1 MSQLK
6 LGGMDELRKKQD
18 NTTDSA
24 RLLAEARQAE
34 EQLRSFAWE
43 LEQRNET
50 LRKSEERYHKM
61 IAEIEDY
68 AIILLD
74 TNGNIQNWN
83 TGAEKIKGYKAEEII
98 GKNFR
103 IFYLPQDRDNKLPEK
118 LLERVIREGKSAYE
132 GWRVRKDGSTFWGSI
147 VVTALHDDNGEVIG
161 LSKVTRDLTE
171 KKKAEDKMREYLAEL
186 ENRNSELEQ
195 FAYIASHDLQE
206 PMRKIQTFT
215 EVIER
220 NLDDEVIVKR
230 YFEKINTSARRMVE
244 LITSVLNYSRL
255 SKERDLREDADLN
268 EVLAG
273 IESDFELPIREK
285 NAKIVYNGL
294 PVLKAHPLQM
304 HQLFSNL
311 ISNALK
317 FSSGSPVITI
327 SSQKIAKEG
336 MKSSP
341 VVLTAGQ
348 YLEIVVKD
356 NGIGFEQE
364 YENLIFSM
372 FQRLH
377 PRQEY
382 AGTGIGLAICKKI
395 MENHKGFMRAEGE
408 PRKGSSFYLYFPL
421 Y

>member
-1 MSQLK
+1 M
-6 LGGMDELRKKQD
+6 RKKQE
-18 NTTDSA
+18 NATDSA

-83 TGAEKIKGYKAEEII
+83 TGAEKKKGYKAEEII

-341 VVLTAGQ
+341 VVLTADQ

>member
-83 TGAEKIKGYKAEEII
+83 TGAEKIKGYKADEII

-103 IFYLPQDRDNKLPEK
+103 IFYLPEDRANKLPEK
-118 LLERVIREGKSAYE
+118 LLERVIKEGKSAYE

-341 VVLTAGQ
+341 VVLTADQ

>member
-1 MSQLK
+1 
-6 LGGMDELRKKQD
+6 MDELRKKQD

>member
-341 VVLTAGQ
+341 VVLTADQ

>member
-1 MSQLK
+1 
-6 LGGMDELRKKQD
+6 MDELRKKQD

-74 TNGNIQNWN
+74 TNGNIQNWT

>member
-255 SKERDLREDADLN
+255 SKERDFREDADLN

-341 VVLTAGQ
+341 VVLTADQ

>member
-132 GWRVRKDGSTFWGSI
+132 GGRVRKDGSTFWGSI

-341 VVLTAGQ
+341 VVLTADQ

>member
-1 MSQLK
+1 
-6 LGGMDELRKKQD
+6 MDELRKKQD

-83 TGAEKIKGYKAEEII
+83 TGAEKIKGYKAEEIN

-341 VVLTAGQ
+341 VVLTADQ

>member
-1 MSQLK
+1 
-6 LGGMDELRKKQD
+6 MDELRKKQD

-24 RLLAEARQAE
+24 SLLAEARQAE

-341 VVLTAGQ
+341 VVLTADQ

>member
-1 MSQLK
+1 M
-6 LGGMDELRKKQD
+6 RKKQD

-195 FAYIASHDLQE
+195 FAYIASHDL
-206 PMRKIQTFT
+206 
-215 EVIER
+215 
-220 NLDDEVIVKR
+220 
-230 YFEKINTSARRMVE
+230 
-244 LITSVLNYSRL
+244 
-255 SKERDLREDADLN
+255 
-268 EVLAG
+268 
-273 IESDFELPIREK
+273 
-285 NAKIVYNGL
+285 
-294 PVLKAHPLQM
+294 
-304 HQLFSNL
+304 
-311 ISNALK
+311 
-317 FSSGSPVITI
+317 
-327 SSQKIAKEG
+327 
-336 MKSSP
+336 
-341 VVLTAGQ
+341 
-348 YLEIVVKD
+348 
-356 NGIGFEQE
+356 
-364 YENLIFSM
+364 
-372 FQRLH
+372 
-377 PRQEY
+377 
-382 AGTGIGLAICKKI
+382 
-395 MENHKGFMRAEGE
+395 
-408 PRKGSSFYLYFPL
+408 
-421 Y
+421 

>member
-103 IFYLPQDRDNKLPEK
+103 IFYFPQDRDNKLPEK

-244 LITSVLNYSRL
+244 IITSVLNYSRL

>member
-1 MSQLK
+1 MSKLK

>member
-1 MSQLK
+1 
-6 LGGMDELRKKQD
+6 
-18 NTTDSA
+18 
-24 RLLAEARQAE
+24 
-34 EQLRSFAWE
+34 
-43 LEQRNET
+43 
-50 LRKSEERYHKM
+50 
-61 IAEIEDY
+61 
-68 AIILLD
+68 
-74 TNGNIQNWN
+74 
-83 TGAEKIKGYKAEEII
+83 
-98 GKNFR
+98 
-103 IFYLPQDRDNKLPEK
+103 
-118 LLERVIREGKSAYE
+118 
-132 GWRVRKDGSTFWGSI
+132 
-147 VVTALHDDNGEVIG
+147 
-161 LSKVTRDLTE
+161 
-171 KKKAEDKMREYLAEL
+171 
-186 ENRNSELEQ
+186 
-195 FAYIASHDLQE
+195 
-206 PMRKIQTFT
+206 MRKIQTFT

-220 NLDDEVIVKR
+220 NLEDEVIVKR

-341 VVLTAGQ
+341 VVLTADQ

>member
-6 LGGMDELRKKQD
+6 LGGMDELRKKQE
-18 NTTDSA
+18 NATDSA

-103 IFYLPQDRDNKLPEK
+103 IFYLLQDRDNKLPEK

-268 EVLAG
+268 EVLAD

-341 VVLTAGQ
+341 VVLTADQ

>member
-6 LGGMDELRKKQD
+6 LGGMDELRKKQE
-18 NTTDSA
+18 NATDSA

-103 IFYLPQDRDNKLPEK
+103 IFYLLQDRDNKLPEK

-341 VVLTAGQ
+341 VVLTADQ

>member
-1 MSQLK
+1 
-6 LGGMDELRKKQD
+6 MDELRKKQD

-103 IFYLPQDRDNKLPEK
+103 IFYLLQDRDNKLPEK

-273 IESDFELPIREK
+273 IESEFELPISEK

-341 VVLTAGQ
+341 VVLTADQ

>member
-1 MSQLK
+1 M
-6 LGGMDELRKKQD
+6 
-18 NTTDSA
+18 
-24 RLLAEARQAE
+24 
-34 EQLRSFAWE
+34 
-43 LEQRNET
+43 
-50 LRKSEERYHKM
+50 
-61 IAEIEDY
+61 
-68 AIILLD
+68 
-74 TNGNIQNWN
+74 
-83 TGAEKIKGYKAEEII
+83 
-98 GKNFR
+98 
-103 IFYLPQDRDNKLPEK
+103 PEK

-341 VVLTAGQ
+341 VVLTADQ

>member
-341 VVLTAGQ
+341 VVLTADQ
-348 YLEIVVKD
+348 YREIVVKD

>member
-1 MSQLK
+1 M
-6 LGGMDELRKKQD
+6 RKKQD

-341 VVLTAGQ
+341 VVLTADQ

>member
-1 MSQLK
+1 
-6 LGGMDELRKKQD
+6 MDELRKKQD

-341 VVLTAGQ
+341 VVLTADQ

>member
-1 MSQLK
+1 
-6 LGGMDELRKKQD
+6 MDELRKKQE

-341 VVLTAGQ
+341 VVLTADQ

>member
-1 MSQLK
+1 M
-6 LGGMDELRKKQD
+6 RKKQE
-18 NTTDSA
+18 NATDSA

-341 VVLTAGQ
+341 VVLTADQ

>member
-1 MSQLK
+1 M
-6 LGGMDELRKKQD
+6 RKKQD

-317 FSSGSPVITI
+317 ISSGSPVITI

>member
-1 MSQLK
+1 M
-6 LGGMDELRKKQD
+6 RKKQD

-268 EVLAG
+268 EVLAD

-341 VVLTAGQ
+341 VVLTADQ

>member
-1 MSQLK
+1 M
-6 LGGMDELRKKQD
+6 RKKQD

>member
-1 MSQLK
+1 
-6 LGGMDELRKKQD
+6 MDELRKKQD

-327 SSQKIAKEG
+327 SSQKIATEG